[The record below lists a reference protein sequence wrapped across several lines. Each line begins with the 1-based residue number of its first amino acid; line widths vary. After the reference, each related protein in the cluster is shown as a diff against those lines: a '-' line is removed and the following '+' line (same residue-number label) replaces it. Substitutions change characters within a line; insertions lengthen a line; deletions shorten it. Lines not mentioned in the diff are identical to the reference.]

1 MKKSLLSK
9 ALITLAIV
17 VLLLTQTGTPAGQA
31 QTETPPVPAAIGPEY
46 VVQEGD
52 SLWSIALR
60 FRVSITDLTNAN
72 GMTDANSLNVG
83 DRIII
88 PGLSGMQ
95 GTLTT
100 QEVAFGDTLR
110 SLSRRYHAPRQ
121 TLVQLNHL
129 TSPAELYAGA
139 NLVIL
144 TNDTAPAAEKR
155 SVLAPGQSLLELAIL
170 QGTNPWAYAL
180 NNDLAGPAQA
190 LPGDV
195 LRLPAG
201 EAGGEDPGPG
211 ALPDAISKVI
221 LYPQPFVQGGTFE
234 VKVSGGEGMQLGGS
248 LNERPLNIFPDAASG
263 GYVGLQGIHALAEPG
278 LYPLVISGTLPGG
291 ANFAFSQSVFVDAGN
306 YAFDPVLTV
315 SPETIDP
322 AVTGPEDAE
331 WFALTAPV
339 TPERLWNG
347 QFQSPAPPPYSDCWP
362 SYFGNRR
369 SYNGSAYSYFHSG
382 LDFCGGVGTE
392 ILAPAAG
399 VVVFAGPLTV
409 RGNATI
415 INHGQGIY
423 TGYLHQSEILV
434 QVGDAVTAGQVI
446 GKVGGTGRVTGP
458 HLHWEVWV
466 GGVQVDPMNWLEST
480 YPNSE
485 ASAQP

>member
-1 MKKSLLSK
+1 LKKSLLLK
-9 ALITLAIV
+9 TLIALAIV
-17 VLLLTQTGTPAGQA
+17 LTLLAQSTAPAGLA
-31 QTETPPVPAAIGPEY
+31 QTETPPPAPAQGPEY
-46 VVQEGD
+46 IVQEGD

-60 FRVSITDLTNAN
+60 FRVSISDLTAANA
-72 GMTDANSLNVG
+72 MTDANNLNVG

-95 GTLTT
+95 GVLTT

-110 SLSRRYHAPRQ
+110 SLSRRYQAPIE
-121 TLVQLNHL
+121 TLVKLNHL
-129 TSPAELYAGA
+129 TSQAELYAGA
-139 NLVIL
+139 SLVIL
-144 TNDTAPAAEKR
+144 SNDAAPAAETR
-155 SVLAPGQSLLELAIL
+155 SVLAPGQSLLELAVL
-170 QGTNPWAYAL
+170 QGANPWAYAL
-180 NNDLAGPAQA
+180 NNGLPGPAQA

-195 LRLPAG
+195 LRLPGGSSTG
-201 EAGGEDPGPG
+201 ESPGPG
-211 ALPDAISKVI
+211 ALPDAITGVT
-221 LYPQPFVQGGTFE
+221 LRPQPFIQGGT
-234 VKVSGGEGMQLGGS
+234 VVIQIAGSEGMHLGGS
-248 LNERPLNIFPDAASG
+248 LNERPLNIFPDPAAG

-291 ANFAFSQSVFVDAGN
+291 ANFAFSQSVFVDSGN

-322 AVTGPEDAE
+322 AVTAPEDAE

-339 TPERLWNG
+339 TPERLWSG

-362 SYFGNRR
+362 SFFGNRR
-369 SYNGSAYSYFHSG
+369 SYNGSAYTYFHSG
-382 LDFCGGVGTE
+382 LDFCGGVGAE

-409 RGNATI
+409 RGNATV
-415 INHGQGIY
+415 INHGQGVY

-434 QVGDAVTAGQVI
+434 QVGDTVAPGQVI

-458 HLHWEVWV
+458 HLHWEVWA
-466 GGVQVDPMNWLEST
+466 GGVQVDPMDWLLNT
-480 YPNSE
+480 YPIQPVSE
-485 ASAQP
+485 QP